1 MKHINSIKRA
11 TSTINFGYMFNQET
25 GMLDAQEEE
34 LKELNTVES
43 ALIKNKLSLR
53 EACSYLKEKTNR
65 HLSAPGLKKHMD
77 KKYGSGEWL
86 PKLKGEIYIITNPA
100 WKDWIKVGKSYDA
113 SKRLANF
120 QHTCPLKDFKIVD
133 KITVKNYTKAERK
146 VLELISFFAEES
158 AGEWKKINVDVAL
171 DILHKYK
178 EKYET

>member
-1 MKHINSIKRA
+1 
-11 TSTINFGYMFNQET
+11 MFNQET

-34 LKELNTVES
+34 LKELNTIES

-100 WKDWIKVGKSYDA
+100 WKDWIKL
-113 SKRLANF
+113 R
-120 QHTCPLKDFKIVD
+120 
-133 KITVKNYTKAERK
+133 
-146 VLELISFFAEES
+146 
-158 AGEWKKINVDVAL
+158 KKIKKSL
-171 DILHKYK
+171 TL
-178 EKYET
+178 T